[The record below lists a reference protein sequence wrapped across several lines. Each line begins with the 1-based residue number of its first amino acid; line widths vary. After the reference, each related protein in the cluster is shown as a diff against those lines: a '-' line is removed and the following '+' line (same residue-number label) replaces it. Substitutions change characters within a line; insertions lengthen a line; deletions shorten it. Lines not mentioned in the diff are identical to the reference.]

1 MIGELIDSVRTPLH
15 VSVDGDG
22 MVRAWEMTTRES
34 GTDNTIRIQLAG
46 EENPWSRIEVWTA
59 EDDAEPEVLFVCGL
73 SGLDGVLTLAVG
85 DETGSYGLQL
95 VLDDAAQSLTA
106 RLSMDYGAEQID
118 LLTVSYGTADGGAQ
132 LTATLDLT
140 ERQGPL
146 GTLAMHWA
154 ALETQPEALSDSPVG
169 LFDLSEDELT
179 ALEKRI
185 GAQIARLLYGE
196 DMTTGE
202 TDAVLTGTWKMQV
215 DLTPNLLDAL
225 NDALGLNLQMDDP
238 TVMTMLVTFEEDGS
252 YHMDYDAKALREELN
267 ALEDALCEKYPDQEA
282 LLKQAFAGLQLD
294 VDGSS
299 GTYTASNGILYL
311 TQSGEDWEDILYYSV
326 EDNKLYLTP
335 PQDEESGDWGGM
347 FGSEY
352 PMVFER
358 VD

>member
-1 MIGELIDSVRTPLH
+1 MATTIGLPSLTITFQAAAQQAANRSKKGYVGVFVRDAKAQGVHQLSSAALIPTELGQENQNYIR
-15 VSVDGDG
+15 
-22 MVRAWEMTTRES
+22 RAFTGSDRGGPSKVVAVVIATGTEDTTALEAGLKS
-34 GTDNTIRIQLAG
+34 IEGLTLDYLAG
-46 EENPWSRIEVWTA
+46 PPDATA
-59 EDDAEPEVLFVCGL
+59 A
-73 SGLDGVLTLAVG
+73 
-85 DETGSYGLQL
+85 
-95 VLDDAAQSLTA
+95 
-106 RLSMDYGAEQID
+106 
-118 LLTVSYGTADGGAQ
+118 
-132 LTATLDLT
+132 
-140 ERQGPL
+140 
-146 GTLAMHWA
+146 
-154 ALETQPEALSDSPVG
+154 
-169 LFDLSEDELT
+169 ELT
-179 ALEKRI
+179 ALEKSI

-225 NDALGLNLQMDDP
+225 NDALGLDLQMDDP

>member
-1 MIGELIDSVRTPLH
+1 MRTPLH

-34 GTDNTIRIQLAG
+34 GTDITIRSQLAG

-106 RLSMDYGAEQID
+106 RLSMNYGAEQID

-140 ERQGPL
+140 EQQGPL
-146 GTLAMHWA
+146 GTLAMHWT

-202 TDAVLTGTWKMQV
+202 TDAVLTGTWKMQGR
-215 DLTPNLLDAL
+215 PDAEP
-225 NDALGLNLQMDDP
+225 ARCAQRCARPGSA
-238 TVMTMLVTFEEDGS
+238 DG
-252 YHMDYDAKALREELN
+252 
-267 ALEDALCEKYPDQEA
+267 
-282 LLKQAFAGLQLD
+282 
-294 VDGSS
+294 
-299 GTYTASNGILYL
+299 
-311 TQSGEDWEDILYYSV
+311 
-326 EDNKLYLTP
+326 
-335 PQDEESGDWGGM
+335 
-347 FGSEY
+347 
-352 PMVFER
+352 
-358 VD
+358 